1 MKAISE
7 GAARGMSKDRRI
19 ILFENFCRTWCV
31 DRLFDGDPV
40 RKVFAQLV
48 RVARQ
53 DDVVGLVAGREG
65 KAGRLGLLLVE

>member
-7 GAARGMSKDRRI
+7 GAARGMSKDR
-19 ILFENFCRTWCV
+19 LFENFCRTWCV